1 MNNHTSPPKVTIWIG
16 RVLSALPVFLLLFS
30 ATMKLIKPPGF
41 AEGMAQMG
49 LPARLATPLGLVEL
63 ICTVLYLVPR
73 TAVLG
78 AILLTGYMGGA
89 ICTHVRVG
97 DPFIIQSLLGVLI
110 WLGLYFREP
119 RLRELIPLRRAA

>member
-1 MNNHTSPPKVTIWIG
+1 MNTHTSPPKVTLWIG

-49 LPARLATPLGLVEL
+49 LPAHLATPLGLVEL
-63 ICTVLYLVPR
+63 TCTVLYLVPR

>member
-1 MNNHTSPPKVTIWIG
+1 MINHTAPPKATLWIG
-16 RVLSALPVFLLLFS
+16 RVLSALPVLLLLFS
-30 ATMKLIKPPGF
+30 GAMKLIKPPGF
-41 AEGMAQMG
+41 AEGMAQMS
-49 LPARLATPLGLVEL
+49 LPAHLATPLALVEL
-63 ICTVLYLVPR
+63 TCTALYLIPR

-89 ICTHVRVG
+89 ICTHVRIG
-97 DPFIIQSLLGVLI
+97 DPFIVQVLVGVLL